1 MQYGSPRDSYTA
13 RLEANGRIVI
23 PARVRE
29 ALRLVAGSELSLT
42 VEGDALVVRSK
53 QATVQRV
60 RERLRAYQAER
71 NPANG
76 HDRSAVDEL
85 LAERREEA
93 GRQELRLD
101 ALLQRART
109 RSEPH
114 P

>member
-1 MQYGSPRDSYTA
+1 MRYKSLRDSFTA

-23 PARVRE
+23 PVYVRE

-53 QATVQRV
+53 QATVQQV
-60 RERLRAYQAER
+60 RERLRAYRAER
-71 NPANG
+71 TPASG
-76 HDRSAVDEL
+76 HDGSAVDEL

-93 GRQELRLD
+93 GRRELRLD